1 MDFSNF
7 DEWVYPEL
15 TVLIPVLYGLGLM
28 LKHMESI
35 NDKFIPAILTV
46 VSVALSC
53 LYILPLYGVSS
64 EGVFTGIVQGIVCAA
79 VAVYGNQ
86 LYKQSTK

>member
-7 DEWVYPEL
+7 EEWVYPEL
-15 TVLIPVLYGLGLM
+15 AVLIPVLYGLGLM

-35 NDKFIPAILTV
+35 NDKYIPVILTV

-53 LYILPLYGVSS
+53 LYILPSYGFNP